1 MTNHGRWRNFPI
13 FLRDTL
19 LNSYAM
25 LFFSNDRPFAVAV
38 MLLSFL
44 NPYAGIGGL
53 VALVAGITSTRLIG
67 FSAEQVRSGLYT
79 YGTLLTG
86 LGMGTFYE
94 WSTGYWI
101 LLALAALFSVIV
113 SAVFIARMGRL
124 GLPAL
129 SLGFIATLWL
139 VILSAGAF
147 SSIGLTERNIY
158 WLNEMYAVGGSDVL
172 HFVERFESLEIPRFL
187 SGFFRSMSAI
197 IFQNN
202 MLTGILLTLALLR
215 VSRISLMLMILG
227 FGVSM
232 TFIEVMG
239 GMTSG
244 VNYYNLGTNFM
255 LVSLALGGFYV
266 IPSARSFLWAAL
278 MVPVS
283 YLLVVGLWKI
293 TAAWGLPV
301 FSLPFCVTVLLFLRA
316 LQIAGADDRMVL
328 TPIQYFQPEENLYR
342 YNSSRE
348 RRLHQKTLIPIRLPF
363 MGEWYVSQGYDGAY
377 THREAWRHALDF
389 VVTDRD
395 GNAHRIPASVPA
407 DHHCFDKPVLAPA
420 DGQVEYVT
428 DHVEDNPLGHNNTRE
443 NWGNTVIIRHTEGL
457 YSKLSHLHRGSVRIK
472 KGDLIRQGDIIGH
485 CGNSGR
491 SPVPHLHFQLQT
503 TAWLSAA
510 TFPYPLAAFLKYNG
524 HGYTLIEHSV
534 PQEGDLVC
542 NVTTHP
548 ELVQAFSFQ
557 PAMTW
562 TVRAGDISERWEVEV
577 SPWNESYIHCRE
589 RGVRA
594 YFISNGMVFS
604 FTQCYGDRD
613 SLLHQFFV
621 LAGKVL
627 LSAAHQVTV
636 TDTLPI
642 PVIAPGPIRWLQ
654 DLAAPFG
661 IFLKMEYQSA
671 VRTADMLSVGRELV
685 IDSAARIRFPGGK
698 GKELTGSIILREGRL
713 TRFEITK
720 EGKSTVAICEY

>member
-1 MTNHGRWRNFPI
+1 M
-13 FLRDTL
+13 

-25 LFFSNDRPFAVAV
+25 LFFSNDRLFAVAV
-38 MLLSFL
+38 MILTFL

-53 VALVAGITSTRLIG
+53 AALVIGITSTRLIG
-67 FSAEQVRSGLYT
+67 FSAAQVRSGLYT

-94 WSTGYWI
+94 WSLGYWI
-101 LLALAALFSVIV
+101 LLGLAALFSIIA
-113 SAVFIARMGRL
+113 SAVFIARLGRL

-158 WLNEMYAVGGSDVL
+158 WLNEMYAVGGRDFL
-172 HFVERFESLEIPRFL
+172 RFLDGIESMDLPRFL
-187 SGFFRSMSAI
+187 TGFFRSMSAI

-202 MLTGILLTLALLR
+202 LLTGLLLTLALLR

-227 FGVSM
+227 YGVAM
-232 TFIEVMG
+232 AFIEVMG
-239 GMTSG
+239 GMTAG

-266 IPSARSFLWAAL
+266 IPSARSFLWAVL
-278 MVPVS
+278 LVPVS
-283 YLLVVGLWKI
+283 YLLVVGLWKV

-342 YNSSRE
+342 FLSGRE
-348 RRLHQKTLIPIRLPF
+348 RRLDQKILIPLRLPF
-363 MGEWYVSQGYDGAY
+363 LGEWTVSQGYNGAL
-377 THREAWRHALDF
+377 THRDAWRHALDF
-389 VVTDRD
+389 ILTDRESM
-395 GNAHRIPASVPA
+395 AHRSPVSVPS

-420 DGQVEYVT
+420 DGIVELVVE
-428 DHVEDNPLGHNNTRE
+428 HVNDNPLGQSNTRD
-443 NWGNTVIIRHTEGL
+443 NWGNTIIIRHAEGL
-457 YSKLSHLHRGSVRIK
+457 YSKLSHLRKGSIRVK
-472 KGDLIRQGDIIGH
+472 KGDHLRQGDIIGH

-491 SPVPHLHFQLQT
+491 SPEPHLHFQLQT
-503 TAWLSAA
+503 TAWLSAG
-510 TFPYPLAAFLKYNG
+510 TFPYPIAAFFRHNG
-524 HGYTLIEHSV
+524 QAYTLIEHEV
-534 PQEGDLVC
+534 PQEGDRVC
-542 NVTTHP
+542 NISSNP
-548 ELVQAFSFQ
+548 DLAQAFSFQ
-557 PAMTW
+557 PGMAW

-594 YFISNGMVFS
+594 YFISNGIVFS
-604 FTQCYGDRD
+604 FTQCYGDRK
-613 SLLHQFFV
+613 SLLHQFSV
-621 LAGKVL
+621 MAGKVL
-627 LSAAHQVTV
+627 LSTEHQVKV
-636 TDTLPI
+636 RDKLPI

-654 DLAAPFG
+654 DLVAPFG
-661 IFLKMEYQSA
+661 IFLKIEYQSE
-671 VRTADMLSVGRELV
+671 VRPADMLSIGREMV
-685 IDSAARIRFPGGK
+685 IDAFARIRFPGGH
-698 GKELTGSIILREGRL
+698 GKELVGCITLKDGRL
-713 TRFEITK
+713 TGFQIT
-720 EGKSTVAICEY
+720 ERGKSTVAICEY

>member
-1 MTNHGRWRNFPI
+1 
-13 FLRDTL
+13 
-19 LNSYAM
+19 M

-53 VALVAGITSTRLIG
+53 VALVVGITSTRLIG

-94 WSTGYWI
+94 WSSGYWI

-113 SAVFIARMGRL
+113 SAVVIARMGRL

-172 HFVERFESLEIPRFL
+172 HFVERSESLEIPRFL

-293 TAAWGLPV
+293 TASWGLPV

-342 YNSSRE
+342 YSSGRE
-348 RRLHQKTLIPIRLPF
+348 RRLHQKTLLPLRLPF
-363 MGEWYVSQGYDGAY
+363 MGTWYVSQGYDGAI
-377 THREAWRHALDF
+377 THRDAWRHALDF

-443 NWGNTVIIRHTEGL
+443 NWGNTVIIRHAEGL
-457 YSKLSHLHRGSVRIK
+457 YSKLSHLRRGSVRIK

-557 PAMTW
+557 PGVTW